1 MKKPKTFEEWVT
13 TFVERLSDYFN
24 LAGWSINITYQEDN
38 AKDGAYAEN
47 KLNSPYMHSTLILY
61 PQAKK
66 DFESGEMDKLV
77 MAIVHELTH
86 IFLDPLHDFVLPYL
100 SQTTTPLF
108 ADILEQRTQKLT
120 MVFLKNLPKGTIPP
134 R

>member
-38 AKDGAYAEN
+38 AKNGSYAEN

-66 DFESGEMDKLV
+66 DFEAGEMDKLV